1 MVRNA
6 DGVEGTRG
14 TMTDVAFL
22 EGKVFEDPCFQ
33 PPSPSD
39 LRSKGNQEIVTV
51 KINYDRSKFSRVL
64 DPYIPAL
71 IFTAYFHDLSQN
83 SNFRI

>member
-22 EGKVFEDPCFQ
+22 EGKVFEDCVFNHLHLLTLGQ
-33 PPSPSD
+33 
-39 LRSKGNQEIVTV
+39 KGNEEIVTV